1 MNKFNVALKI
11 LLIIFLFNS
20 ACFAAED
27 IYKFSSKEQENQFHS
42 LTSQLRCL
50 VCQNQNIA
58 ESNASLAADLRD
70 EVYQQI
76 QRGLN
81 EQEIINYLIARYGD
95 FILYKPPMN
104 KLTLGLWLGPFL
116 FLIIGIG
123 FLIYHIRKKNL
134 S

>member
-1 MNKFNVALKI
+1 MNKFKI
-11 LLIIFLFNS
+11 LLIFFLFNS
-20 ACFAAED
+20 VCFSAED
-27 IYKFSSKEQENQFHS
+27 VYKFSSKEQEKQFHS

-58 ESNASLAADLRD
+58 ESNASLASDLRD

-76 QRGLN
+76 KLGLT
-81 EQEIINYLIARYGD
+81 EQEIVNYLIARYGD

-116 FLIIGIG
+116 FLGIGIG
-123 FLIYHIRKKNL
+123 FLIFHIRKKNI